1 MSYVLGLTGPTGAGK
16 GVFSA
21 CAKELGFKIIDC
33 DLVARQAVKKGSEGL
48 SALTRVFG
56 KEILLE
62 NGELDRK
69 ELAKIAFS
77 SPEKTELLNRTILP
91 IISKM
96 VKSKIEGEFVL
107 LDAPTLFE
115 SGIENICDSTAAILA
130 PKDVR
135 RRRIIER
142 DKLDEIAANMR
153 MSAGKPDEFY
163 IGKADKI
170 LINDGNIE
178 SFLNE
183 VKIYLTD
190 IIGGNK
196 NERL

>member
-1 MSYVLGLTGPTGAGK
+1 MSYILGLTGPTGGGK
-16 GVFSA
+16 GVFSE
-21 CAKELGFKIIDC
+21 CAGKLGFKVIDC
-33 DLVARQAVKKGSEGL
+33 DIVARQAVKKGSEGL

-56 KEILLE
+56 KGILLE

-69 ELAKIAFS
+69 ELAKSAFKS
-77 SPEKTELLNRTILP
+77 KEKTDLLNNTILP
-91 IISKM
+91 IISELVIKQ
-96 VKSKIEGEFVL
+96 IEGDFVI

-115 SGIENICDSTAAILA
+115 SGIDRICDSTVAVLA
-130 PKDVR
+130 PEDIRKG
-135 RRRIIER
+135 RIISR
-142 DKLDEIAANMR
+142 DKLDKNSAEIR

-163 IGKADKI
+163 IEKADKI
-170 LINDGNIE
+170 LINDGDTE